1 MHVWRRL
8 IDHLPRLL
16 LGRVDE
22 VEDRDEHEMTKNE
35 LRQRQDKVHQRLRTI
50 ELEAQIKGR
59 RRDGSDGG

>member
-1 MHVWRRL
+1 MQVWRRL

-22 VEDRDEHEMTKNE
+22 IDDRDEHDLTKDD
-35 LRQRQDKVHQRLRTI
+35 LRRRQERVQQRLRTL
-50 ELEAQIKGR
+50 ELDAEVKG